1 MPIMP
6 KKTLELLVKDND
18 YIIQV
23 KNSRYL
29 LTRLVQEG
37 TTLNLLVDKATTEEW
52 NRGRFEHRTAFVY
65 KAQVAIRQKWTS
77 IKTIIA
83 VRRIRD
89 TRKGKS
95 DVTHY
100 YISSL
105 SHEKA
110 SFFLVKIRKHWWI
123 ENKLHYVKDTVLKED
138 STKLGSDDRYKK
150 NAIYRNIIFNQL
162 VKNKGNKSLKAMLEY
177 CTNKVKMCWKLIRT

>member
-1 MPIMP
+1 MP
-6 KKTLELLVKDND
+6 KKTLELIAKDND
-18 YIIQV
+18 YIVQV
-23 KNSRYL
+23 KNSRYH

-37 TTLNLLVDKATTEEW
+37 TASNLLVDQATTTEW
-52 NRGRFEHRTAFVY
+52 NRGRFECRTAFVY
-65 KAQVAIRQKWTS
+65 KAQAAIRQKWPS

-89 TRKGKS
+89 TLKGKS

-110 SFFLVKIRKHWWI
+110 SFFLDKIRKHWWI
-123 ENKLHYVKDTVLKED
+123 ENKLHYVKDTILKED
-138 STKLGSDDRYKK
+138 STKLGNDDRYKK
-150 NAIYRNIIFNQL
+150 SAIYRNIIFNQL
-162 VKNKGNKSLKAMLEY
+162 VKSKGSKSLKAMLEY
-177 CTNKVKMCWKLIRT
+177 CTNKVKRCWNVIRT